1 MNAPLSRGK
10 GEQILEL
17 LVNAESD
24 GLYSGSTWTGTLA
37 RWLEWARDGRSV
49 RPPISKLKDAGLVE
63 EDLSRPITTGSYWR
77 PTARG
82 RGVDAILREI
92 TACRGGAFR
101 GRGDAGIDFTE
112 SSALR

>member
-1 MNAPLSRGK
+1 MKPPLSRGK

-49 RPPISKLKDAGLVE
+49 RPAISRLASAALVE
-63 EDLSRPITTGSYWR
+63 EDRSRPVTTGSYWL
-77 PTARG
+77 PTERG
-82 RGVDAILREI
+82 REVDTILREI

-101 GRGDAGIDFTE
+101 GRGEAGIDSSE
-112 SSALR
+112 SHALR